1 MFQSVV
7 DLQTAINRFIAEHN
21 QSPRAL
27 LCRADP
33 DAVIAARNR
42 GFQVLESNH
51 RQSRQTVRDMA
62 TTSLGP
68 GRGWW
73 AA

>member
-21 QSPRAL
+21 QSPRPL
-27 LCRADP
+27 LCRADA
-33 DAVIAARNR
+33 DAIIAARNR

-51 RQSRQTVRDMA
+51 QQSRQTVRDMA
-62 TTSLGP
+62 TTSLGR